1 MPNKFFPK
9 CLISSIECPFSRWI
23 CESARR
29 PKHNII
35 EVFFQTASSGFLE
48 SRVQL
53 EVLNLLTWKGV
64 QTEVFCSDQSVSL
77 SLRYVSG

>member
-9 CLISSIECPFSRWI
+9 CLISNIESPFSRWI

-35 EVFFQTASSGFLE
+35 EVFFQTASSGFKNIGFSLR
-48 SRVQL
+48 S
-53 EVLNLLTWKGV
+53 LNLLTWKGF